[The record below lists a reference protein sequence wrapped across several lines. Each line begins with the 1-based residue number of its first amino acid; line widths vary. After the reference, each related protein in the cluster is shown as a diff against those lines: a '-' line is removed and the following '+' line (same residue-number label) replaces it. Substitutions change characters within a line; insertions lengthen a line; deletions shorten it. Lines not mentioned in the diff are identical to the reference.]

1 MNMKGIF
8 THKTINLILIM
19 TVGMLAFTG
28 CGRHPN
34 NATVTNHTGSAL
46 KQDSANVENQDAT
59 TSPEEEEIVEAP
71 LYIVENLNMTD
82 ETISLY
88 SVDEDKQIRYN
99 YNMTTRFLDKFGT
112 NSVWASF
119 TNGTVVTI
127 GDFLPASGALESVQK
142 SGDVWIFD
150 DISKYKLEPER
161 GLITIDGKNYKITD
175 KTKVYSDNLKIQASD
190 IGEDDIITVVGQEKE
205 VISIAVTTG
214 HGYFKL
220 TNTSL
225 FDGSMIFIGKKI
237 VSTVY
242 GDELIEVPEGTY
254 NITVANN
261 GWGGTGEYSV
271 ARNATTVINLEDLKG
286 EGPSF
291 CLLTFLVTVPDTY
304 VFLDGKQVDVTEP
317 QKVQYG
323 SHKLLVQCDGYTS
336 WNKTLVVNSESATIT
351 LEMETDTGE
360 SAGQST
366 ANNTQNNEQA
376 DTSNTANQLP
386 NQTTNQTTNQATNGT
401 TNNSVNRNNSPEK
414 ESAGSTLKDNYD
426 YEVDYLSTISDLIS
440 NLMN

>member
-1 MNMKGIF
+1 M
-8 THKTINLILIM
+8 
-19 TVGMLAFTG
+19 VLAFAFMG
-28 CGRHPN
+28 CGKHPN

-46 KQDSANVENQDAT
+46 KQDKETVEEASALADDDL
-59 TSPEEEEIVEAP
+59 EIKESS
-71 LYIVENLNMTD
+71 LFIVENLDMNE

-88 SVDEDKQIRYN
+88 SLDEDKQLRYN

-112 NSVWASF
+112 SSVWASF

-127 GDFLPASGALESVQK
+127 GDLLPASGALASIQK
-142 SGDVWIFD
+142 SGDVWIYD
-150 DISKYKLEPER
+150 DISKYKLEADR
-161 GLITIDGKNYKITD
+161 NLITIDGHNYKITD

-190 IGEDDIITVVGQEKE
+190 IGEDDIITVVGQEKN

-214 HGYFKL
+214 HGYIKL
-220 TNTSL
+220 ANTSL

-242 GDELIEVPEGTY
+242 KDELIEVPEGTY
-254 NITVANN
+254 QVTVANN
-261 GWGGTGEYSV
+261 GWGGSGEYTI
-271 ARNATTVINLEDLKG
+271 ARNSTTVIDLDELKG
-286 EGPSF
+286 DGPSF

-317 QKVQYG
+317 QEVQYG
-323 SHKLLVQCDGYTS
+323 AHKLVVQCDGYTS

-351 LEMETDTGE
+351 LAMESSDGQTET
-360 SAGQST
+360 SAAQ
-366 ANNTQNNEQA
+366 NTEQNTE
-376 DTSNTANQLP
+376 
-386 NQTTNQTTNQATNGT
+386 NQTTNSSETSQQP
-401 TNNSVNRNNSPEK
+401 SRNLSEK
-414 ESAGSTLKDNYD
+414 ETAGSTIKDNYD

>member
-1 MNMKGIF
+1 M
-8 THKTINLILIM
+8 
-19 TVGMLAFTG
+19 VVAFALMG
-28 CGRHPN
+28 CGKRPN

-46 KQDSANVENQDAT
+46 KQDKETVEEASALADDDL
-59 TSPEEEEIVEAP
+59 EIKESS
-71 LYIVENLNMTD
+71 LFIVENLDMNE

-88 SVDEDKQIRYN
+88 SLDEDKQLRYN

-112 NSVWASF
+112 SSVWASF

-127 GDFLPASGALESVQK
+127 GDLLPASGALASIQK
-142 SGDVWIFD
+142 SGDVWIYD
-150 DISKYKLEPER
+150 DISKYKLEADR
-161 GLITIDGKNYKITD
+161 NLITIDGHNYKITD

-190 IGEDDIITVVGQEKE
+190 IGEDDIITVVGQEKN

-214 HGYFKL
+214 HGYIKL
-220 TNTSL
+220 ANTSL

-242 GDELIEVPEGTY
+242 KDELIEVPEGTY
-254 NITVANN
+254 QVTVANN
-261 GWGGTGEYSV
+261 GWGGSGEYTI
-271 ARNATTVINLEDLKG
+271 ARNSTTVIDLDELKG

-317 QKVQYG
+317 QEVQYG
-323 SHKLLVQCDGYTS
+323 AHKLVVQCDGYTS

-351 LEMETDTGE
+351 LAMESSD
-360 SAGQST
+360 GQT
-366 ANNTQNNEQA
+366 EAPAAQNTEQNTE
-376 DTSNTANQLP
+376 
-386 NQTTNQTTNQATNGT
+386 NQTTNSSETSQQP
-401 TNNSVNRNNSPEK
+401 SRNLSEK
-414 ESAGSTLKDNYD
+414 ETAGSTIKDNYD

>member
-1 MNMKGIF
+1 MYMEGIF
-8 THKTINLILIM
+8 THKTINLIMLM
-19 TVGMLAFTG
+19 TVGMLALSG

-46 KQDSANVENQDAT
+46 KQDSANVENQDKEA
-59 TSPEEEEIVEAP
+59 SPEEEEIAEAP

-88 SVDEDKQIRYN
+88 SLDEDKQIRYN

-112 NSVWASF
+112 SSVWASF

-142 SGDVWIFD
+142 SGDVWIYD

-161 GLITIDGKNYKITD
+161 NLITIDGHNYKLTD
-175 KTKVYSDNLKIQASD
+175 TTKVYSDNLKIQASD
-190 IGEDDIITVVGQEKE
+190 IGKDDIITVVGQDKN

-214 HGYFKL
+214 HGYLKL

-242 GDELIEVPEGTY
+242 NEELIEVPEGTY
-254 NITVANN
+254 NVTVANN
-261 GWGGTGEYSV
+261 GWGGSGEYQV
-271 ARNATTVINLEDLKG
+271 LRNGTTVIDLEELKG

-291 CLLTFLVTVPDTY
+291 CMLTFLVTVPDTY

-317 QKVQYG
+317 QNVQYG
-323 SHKLLVQCDGYTS
+323 AHKLVVQCDGYTS

-351 LEMETDTGE
+351 LAMESDTGETSETSAQSSDQTVDNTENNEETDT
-360 SAGQST
+360 SNQVTNST
-366 ANNTQNNEQA
+366 
-376 DTSNTANQLP
+376 TSTSE
-386 NQTTNQTTNQATNGT
+386 NG
-401 TNNSVNRNNSPEK
+401 SGSPEK
-414 ESAGSTLKDNYD
+414 ETAGSTLKDNYD

>member
-1 MNMKGIF
+1 MRGIF
-8 THKTINLILIM
+8 TPKTKNLILIVM
-19 TVGMLAFTG
+19 VLAFALMG
-28 CGRHPN
+28 CGKHPN

-46 KQDSANVENQDAT
+46 KQDKETVEEASALADEDL
-59 TSPEEEEIVEAP
+59 EIKESS
-71 LYIVENLNMTD
+71 LFIVENLDMNE

-88 SVDEDKQIRYN
+88 SLDEDKQLRYN

-112 NSVWASF
+112 SSVWASF

-127 GDFLPASGALESVQK
+127 GDLLPASGALASIQK
-142 SGDVWIFD
+142 SGDVWIYD
-150 DISKYKLEPER
+150 DISKYKLEADR
-161 GLITIDGKNYKITD
+161 NLITIDGHNYKITD

-190 IGEDDIITVVGQEKE
+190 IGKDDIITVVGQEKN

-214 HGYFKL
+214 HGYIKL
-220 TNTSL
+220 ANTSL

-242 GDELIEVPEGTY
+242 KDELIEVPEGTY
-254 NITVANN
+254 QVTVANN
-261 GWGGTGEYSV
+261 GWGGSGEYTI
-271 ARNATTVINLEDLKG
+271 ARNSTTVIDLDELKG
-286 EGPSF
+286 DGPSF

-317 QKVQYG
+317 QEVQYG
-323 SHKLLVQCDGYTS
+323 AHKLVVQCDGYTS

-351 LEMETDTGE
+351 LAMESSDGQTE
-360 SAGQST
+360 ASAAQ
-366 ANNTQNNEQA
+366 NTEQNTE
-376 DTSNTANQLP
+376 
-386 NQTTNQTTNQATNGT
+386 NQTTNSSETSQQP
-401 TNNSVNRNNSPEK
+401 SRNLSEK
-414 ESAGSTLKDNYD
+414 ETAGSTIKDNYD

>member
-1 MNMKGIF
+1 MRGIF
-8 THKTINLILIM
+8 TPKTKNLILIIM
-19 TVGMLAFTG
+19 VVAFALMG
-28 CGRHPN
+28 CGKRPN

-46 KQDSANVENQDAT
+46 KQDKETVEEASALADDDL
-59 TSPEEEEIVEAP
+59 EIKESS
-71 LYIVENLNMTD
+71 LFIVENLDMNE

-88 SVDEDKQIRYN
+88 SLDEDKQLRYN

-112 NSVWASF
+112 SSVWASF

-127 GDFLPASGALESVQK
+127 GDLLPASGALASIQK
-142 SGDVWIFD
+142 SGDVWIYD
-150 DISKYKLEPER
+150 DISKYKLEADR
-161 GLITIDGKNYKITD
+161 NLITIDGHNYKITD

-190 IGEDDIITVVGQEKE
+190 IGEDDIITVVGQEKN

-214 HGYFKL
+214 HGYIKL
-220 TNTSL
+220 ANTSL

-242 GDELIEVPEGTY
+242 KDELIEVPEGTY
-254 NITVANN
+254 QVTVANN
-261 GWGGTGEYSV
+261 GWGGSGEYTI
-271 ARNATTVINLEDLKG
+271 ARNSTTVIDLDELKG

-317 QKVQYG
+317 QEVQYG
-323 SHKLLVQCDGYTS
+323 AHKLVVQCDGYTS

-351 LEMETDTGE
+351 LAMESSD
-360 SAGQST
+360 GQT
-366 ANNTQNNEQA
+366 EAPAAQNTEQNTE
-376 DTSNTANQLP
+376 
-386 NQTTNQTTNQATNGT
+386 NQTTNSSETSQQP
-401 TNNSVNRNNSPEK
+401 SRNLSEK
-414 ESAGSTLKDNYD
+414 ETAGSTIKDNYD

>member
-1 MNMKGIF
+1 MRGIF
-8 THKTINLILIM
+8 TTKTINLILISIVSLLVLSAC
-19 TVGMLAFTG
+19 T
-28 CGRHPN
+28 HPN

-46 KQDSANVENQDAT
+46 KQEKAEASENSQD
-59 TSPEEEEIVEAP
+59 EEINLEIKDTS
-71 LYIVENLNMTD
+71 LYIVENLDMND

-88 SVDEDKQIRYN
+88 SLDEDKQIRYN

-127 GDFLPASGALESVQK
+127 GDFLPASGALASVQK

-150 DISKYKLEPER
+150 DISKYKLEADR
-161 GLITIDGKNYKITD
+161 NLITIDGKNYKITD

-190 IGEDDIITVVGQEKE
+190 IGEDDIITVVGQDKE

-220 TNTSL
+220 INTSL

-242 GDELIEVPEGTY
+242 GEELIEVPEGTY
-254 NITVANN
+254 NVTVANN
-261 GWGGTGEYSV
+261 GWGGSGEYSV
-271 ARNATTVINLEDLKG
+271 ARNATTVIDLEELKG

-317 QKVQYG
+317 QNVQYG
-323 SHKLLVQCDGYTS
+323 SHKLVVQCEGYTS

-351 LEMETDTGE
+351 LAMESDNGE
-360 SAGQST
+360 STESVAENPPQT
-366 ANNTQNNEQA
+366 ENT
-376 DTSNTANQLP
+376 DTSNQV
-386 NQTTNQTTNQATNGT
+386 
-401 TNNSVNRNNSPEK
+401 NNTSENSPNTSEK
-414 ESAGSTLKDNYD
+414 ETAGSSIKDKYD

>member
-1 MNMKGIF
+1 M
-8 THKTINLILIM
+8 
-19 TVGMLAFTG
+19 VLAFALMG
-28 CGRHPN
+28 CGKRPN

-46 KQDSANVENQDAT
+46 KQDKETVEEASALADDDL
-59 TSPEEEEIVEAP
+59 EIKESS
-71 LYIVENLNMTD
+71 LFIVENLDMNE

-88 SVDEDKQIRYN
+88 SLDEDKQLRYN

-112 NSVWASF
+112 SSVWASF

-127 GDFLPASGALESVQK
+127 GDLLPASGALASIQK
-142 SGDVWIFD
+142 SGDVWIYD
-150 DISKYKLEPER
+150 DISKYKLEADR
-161 GLITIDGKNYKITD
+161 NLITIDGHNYKITD

-190 IGEDDIITVVGQEKE
+190 IGEDDIITVVGQEKN

-214 HGYFKL
+214 HGYIKL
-220 TNTSL
+220 ANTSL

-242 GDELIEVPEGTY
+242 KDELIEVPEGTY
-254 NITVANN
+254 QVTVANN
-261 GWGGTGEYSV
+261 GWGGSGEYTI
-271 ARNATTVINLEDLKG
+271 ARNSTTVIDLDELKG

-291 CLLTFLVTVPDTY
+291 CMLTFLVTVPDTY

-317 QKVQYG
+317 QEVQYG
-323 SHKLLVQCDGYTS
+323 AHKLVVQCDGYTS

-351 LEMETDTGE
+351 LAMESSDGQTEAPAAQNTE
-360 SAGQST
+360 QST
-366 ANNTQNNEQA
+366 EQNTEQNTE
-376 DTSNTANQLP
+376 
-386 NQTTNQTTNQATNGT
+386 NQTTNSSETSQQP
-401 TNNSVNRNNSPEK
+401 SRNLSEK
-414 ESAGSTLKDNYD
+414 ETAGSTIKDNYD

>member
-1 MNMKGIF
+1 MRGIF
-8 THKTINLILIM
+8 TPKTKNLILIVM
-19 TVGMLAFTG
+19 VLAFALMG
-28 CGRHPN
+28 CGKHPN

-46 KQDSANVENQDAT
+46 KQDKETVEEASALADEDL
-59 TSPEEEEIVEAP
+59 EIKESS
-71 LYIVENLNMTD
+71 LFIVENLDMNE

-88 SVDEDKQIRYN
+88 SLDEDKQLRYN

-112 NSVWASF
+112 SSVWASF

-127 GDFLPASGALESVQK
+127 GDLLPASGALASIQK
-142 SGDVWIFD
+142 SGDVWIYD
-150 DISKYKLEPER
+150 DISKYKLEADR
-161 GLITIDGKNYKITD
+161 NLITIDGHNYKITD

-190 IGEDDIITVVGQEKE
+190 IGEDDIITVVGQEKN

-214 HGYFKL
+214 HGYIKL
-220 TNTSL
+220 ANTSL

-242 GDELIEVPEGTY
+242 KDELIEVPEGTY
-254 NITVANN
+254 QVTVANN
-261 GWGGTGEYSV
+261 GWGGSGEYTI
-271 ARNATTVINLEDLKG
+271 ARNSTTVIDLDELKG
-286 EGPSF
+286 DGPSF

-317 QKVQYG
+317 QEVQYG
-323 SHKLLVQCDGYTS
+323 AHKLVVQCDGYTS

-351 LEMETDTGE
+351 LAMESSDGQTE
-360 SAGQST
+360 ASAAQ
-366 ANNTQNNEQA
+366 NTEQNTE
-376 DTSNTANQLP
+376 
-386 NQTTNQTTNQATNGT
+386 NQTTNSSETSQQP
-401 TNNSVNRNNSPEK
+401 SRNLSEK
-414 ESAGSTLKDNYD
+414 ETAGSTIKDNYD